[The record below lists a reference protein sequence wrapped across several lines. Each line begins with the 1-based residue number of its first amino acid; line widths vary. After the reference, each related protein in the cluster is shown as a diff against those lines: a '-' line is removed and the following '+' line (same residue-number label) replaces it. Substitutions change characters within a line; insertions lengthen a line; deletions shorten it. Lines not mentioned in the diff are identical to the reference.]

1 MASTLHS
8 GLCALLADNSFKAF
22 QKPLGQDITLL
33 VDLAHLAAFADLEGL
48 RWPYRSRYIEPVKD
62 WASLIEVFEISDGG
76 TLGSARYPSGRD
88 HTQKGG
94 TLAS

>member
-22 QKPLGQDITLL
+22 QKPLGQDNTLL

-48 RWPYRSRYIEPVKD
+48 RWPYRWRYIEPTKD
-62 WASLIEVFEISDGG
+62 WAFLKEVFVISDGA
-76 TLGSARYPSGRD
+76 TPDSARYPSGRD
-88 HTQKGG
+88 HSQKGG